1 MDKHLHIVCLDVPYP
16 PDYGGVFDLFYKIKS
31 LSEAGIRIH
40 LHCFEYGRGQHKEL
54 DKYCEEVH
62 YYHRNTGHKGMSM
75 SIPYMVSSRAN
86 ASLLNNLLKDDY
98 PILLEGIQ
106 CSYFLFTGKLEG
118 RKVILRLY
126 NVEFHYYRQLARQ
139 TRSILKKI
147 HYWNESRLLKKYER
161 AIAGKCLILAIT
173 ENDVNDYKTL
183 YNAKQIAYLPAFIG
197 WNFPLCQEGVGTFCL
212 YHGNLSVPENEKVAK
227 WLLEEIFND
236 IDIPFVVAGK
246 NPSSMLENLAHKK
259 QNTCLVA
266 NPSEKEMFDLI
277 QKAQVNILPS
287 STTTGIKFKLL
298 YSVFC
303 GRHCIVNEE
312 MTEGTKLESACH
324 IASTADA
331 FKSIVMQLYRKP
343 FEDEEIHLRENLMH
357 HYYNNSEN
365 AKRLI
370 QWIWP

>member
-40 LHCFEYGRGQHKEL
+40 LHCFEYGRGRKKEL
-54 DKYCEEVH
+54 DAYCEEVH
-62 YYHRNTGHKGMSM
+62 YYSRNTGHKGMSM

-86 ASLLNNLLKDDY
+86 ESLLANLLKDDH

-106 CSYFLFTGKLEG
+106 CSYFLYTGKLEG

-126 NVEFHYYRQLARQ
+126 NVEFRYYRQLAQQ
-139 TRSILKKI
+139 TRSLFKKI

-161 AIAGKCLILAIT
+161 AIASKCLILAVT
-173 ENDVNDYKTL
+173 EKDVNDYKTIF
-183 YNAKQIAYLPAFIG
+183 NARHIAYLPVFIG

-227 WLLEEIFND
+227 WLLEEIFSELE
-236 IDIPFVVAGK
+236 IPFVVAGK
-246 NPSSMLENLAHKK
+246 NPSSQLEYLAHKK

-287 STTTGIKFKLL
+287 FTTTGIKFKFL
-298 YSVFC
+298 YSIFC
-303 GRHCIVNEE
+303 GRHCVVNEA

-324 IASTADA
+324 TASNADA
-331 FKSIVMQLYRKP
+331 FKSILMQLYRKP
-343 FEDEEIHLRENLMH
+343 FEDEEIRLRESLMH
-357 HYYNNSEN
+357 HYYNNAEN

-370 QWIWP
+370 QWIW

>member
-1 MDKHLHIVCLDVPYP
+1 LDKHLHIVCLDVPYP

-62 YYHRNTGHKGMSM
+62 YYPRNTGHKGMSM

-86 ASLLNNLLKDDY
+86 ASLLNNLLKDDF

-147 HYWNESRLLKKYER
+147 HYWNESRLLKNYER

-183 YNAKQIAYLPAFIG
+183 YHAKQIAYLPAFIG

-227 WLLEEIFND
+227 WLLEDIFND

>member
-40 LHCFEYGRGQHKEL
+40 LHCFEYGRGKQKEL
-54 DKYCEEVH
+54 DQYCEEVH
-62 YYHRNTGHKGMSM
+62 YYSRNTGHKGMSM

-86 ASLLNNLLKDDY
+86 DLLLANLLKDEY

-106 CSYFLFTGKLEG
+106 CSYFLHTGKLEG
-118 RKVILRLY
+118 RKVVLRLY

-139 TRSILKKI
+139 TKSLLKKI

-161 AIAGKCLILAIT
+161 GIAGKCLILAVT
-173 ENDVNDYKTL
+173 EKDVKDYKSIF
-183 YNAKQIAYLPAFIG
+183 NAKDIAYLPVFIG
-197 WNFPLCQEGVGTFCL
+197 WNFPLCKEGVGTFCL
-212 YHGNLSVPENEKVAK
+212 YHGNLSVPENEKVAE
-227 WLLEEIFND
+227 WLLEDIFGQLE
-236 IDIPFVVAGK
+236 IPFVVAGK
-246 NPSSMLENLAHKK
+246 NPSPQLEHLAHKK

-266 NPSEKEMFDLI
+266 NPSEKEMFELI

-287 STTTGIKFKLL
+287 FTTTGIKFKFL

-303 GRHCIVNEE
+303 GRHCVVNEE
-312 MTEGTKLESACH
+312 MTEGTMLESACH
-324 IASTADA
+324 IASGAEA
-331 FKSIVMQLYRKP
+331 FKSVLMQLYRKP
-343 FEDEEIHLRENLMH
+343 FDDEEIHLREKLMH
-357 HYYNNSEN
+357 HYYNNAEN

-370 QWIWP
+370 KWIWP